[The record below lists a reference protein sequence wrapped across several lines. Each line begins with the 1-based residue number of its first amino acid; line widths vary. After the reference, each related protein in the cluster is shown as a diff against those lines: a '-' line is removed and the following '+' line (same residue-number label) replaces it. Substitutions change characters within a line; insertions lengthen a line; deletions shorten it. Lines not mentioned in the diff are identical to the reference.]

1 MQLIA
6 DESRSLLALLHIPSY
21 LELLVTPVHLVE
33 TWLFPIDISGYDY
46 GM

>member
-6 DESRSLLALLHIPSY
+6 DESRSLLALLHILSY

-33 TWLFPIDISGYDY
+33 TWFFHSDISGYEY